1 MPLLTVQHKSSQ
13 LQTYPSMTARK
24 ILFLVLDGI
33 SDRPCPE
40 LAGKTP
46 LQAAKKP
53 NLDAFTREG
62 VCGIMDTI
70 APGVRP
76 GSDTA
81 HLALLG
87 YDPRTWYTGRGP
99 LECEGTGIRMEP
111 GMIGFRCNYATL
123 STDGC
128 ITDRRAGRI
137 HDTTALSA
145 AIQSGVDLSTSGVE
159 FFLRSGA
166 GHRAALAFRGKGL
179 GHCVSSNDPKKEGVP
194 PLTIRAV
201 KQTQKDKKTAVI
213 CTEFV
218 KQSIAILAD
227 HPINRDRVKQGLSP
241 ANVVLMRGAGE
252 MGHFEPFATKYGIS
266 GSVISAASLIAGIGT
281 AVGLHRV
288 HVDGITGSQDS
299 NLAGKITAAQ
309 EELRSQDFVLV
320 NIKGADES
328 GHDGLAR
335 QKTTFIEKIDAAISP
350 LRTLQDTIIVIC
362 ADHSTPCT
370 VKDHSADPVPVV
382 IWGEG
387 VRTDE
392 VIRFDENSCAQ
403 GGLNRIPGSSL
414 LLIALD
420 LINRSRKYGA

>member
-1 MPLLTVQHKSSQ
+1 
-13 LQTYPSMTARK
+13 MTARK

-46 LQAAKKP
+46 LQAARKP
-53 NLDAFTREG
+53 NLDAFAREG

-70 APGVRP
+70 APGIRP

-87 YDPRTWYTGRGP
+87 YDPHQYYTGRGP
-99 LECEGTGIRMEP
+99 LECEGSGITMEP

-123 STDGC
+123 ANDGR
-128 ITDRRAGRI
+128 ISDRRAGRI
-137 HDTTALSA
+137 HDTSALSA
-145 AIQSGVDLSTSGVE
+145 AIQKGVDLKKSGVE
-159 FFLRSGA
+159 FTFRSGA
-166 GHRAALAFRGKGL
+166 GHRAALALKGPGL
-179 GHCVSSNDPKKEGVP
+179 GHCVSSNDPKNEGVP
-194 PLTIRAV
+194 PLTITPS
-201 KQTQKDKKTAVI
+201 KQTENDRKTAAV
-213 CTEFV
+213 CNEFV
-218 KQSIAILAD
+218 RQSAEILTR
-227 HPINRDRVKQGLSP
+227 HHVNRERIQQGLNP

-252 MGHFEPFATKYGIS
+252 MGTFEPFSQRYGIS
-266 GSVISAASLIAGIGT
+266 GSVISAASLISGIGS
-281 AVGLHRV
+281 AVGLKRV
-288 HVDGITGSQDS
+288 HVDGVTGSQDS
-299 NLAGKITAAQ
+299 NIAGKIAAAL

-328 GHDGLAR
+328 GHDGLAK
-335 QKTTFIEKIDAAISP
+335 QKTTFIEKIDTAISP
-350 LRTLQDTIIVIC
+350 LRTLQDTILVIC
-362 ADHSTPCT
+362 ADHSTPCS

-387 VRTDE
+387 VRTDD
-392 VIRFDENSCAQ
+392 IARFDEISCAE

-414 LLIALD
+414 LPIALD